1 VSQNPVITSPDSPA
15 HLTIDALTGMPLELG
30 VEDSH
35 GTLSRPIHMAVS
47 AEMGGTELRHPTG
60 GLMYENTEIVSGTSL
75 TSGLRRVHRGVCD
88 EYQADGTLGPLKLT
102 LHYRLF
108 PVSPFVEVAATLH
121 ADDAVLVR
129 NLTVDVTSDNRGDS
143 LLNIPGNMVRRNL
156 PVSDFGDK
164 PVGVSPIGGLRG
176 SSGIV
181 SLTDSEAT
189 LSIWPNQPTEIPD
202 IAVSAKS
209 NTIHVNVGVNFA
221 AEISPENSAELL
233 LMTLNVERGDF
244 EVVRHKWSSWAS
256 RYGLTS
262 PANPPEWM
270 YGAGIYEVQIGTS
283 YFWKDN
289 AYCRYEE
296 IRDLIADLDRVHQL
310 GFRVIQLMPR
320 QPYPSYNVHDYAD
333 VSTSYGDEKELRT
346 LVSLCHDKGMRV
358 ILDVLLHG
366 VLDNESINSA
376 VDGVVNGPLWDSLD
390 EDITDTLASD
400 LTDDS
405 GYWRAWSRHIM
416 DFSEHWRGGSPAVTP
431 LQSEHPDW
439 FATDSA
445 GNVSGVYTKAFDARS
460 PSWQRYFRESMM
472 HLVTE
477 YDVDGFRFDA
487 PTYNFFA
494 NWAPWAKARAFMSPL
509 GCIPL
514 FVDMRHDIKT
524 TKPDALMYTEPSGHL
539 LRRSMDVNYNYDEQ
553 WLVSALLQGAHT
565 GRAVANAKDFMKWIS
580 DRDDFLPEGSH
591 TAHHIDSHDTF
602 WWPQWGK
609 KWRREQYPIEA
620 VQALAAAFLS
630 LDGPYMM
637 FTGGEEGIE
646 EVLHGLLSLR
656 NNHRELWAKRGVFDT
671 DADPSG
677 DLVIVRRDGTQ
688 DSLVTI
694 VNMSADESRPVPAEY
709 TGANWSAAW
718 HVRGSNS
725 SLEPFGILALT
736 ATR

>member
-15 HLTIDALTGMPLELG
+15 HLTIDATTGMPIELG
-30 VEDSH
+30 VEDSV
-35 GTLSRPIHMAVS
+35 GVVRRPVHMSVS
-47 AEMGGTELRHPTG
+47 AEIGGTELRHPTG
-60 GLMYENTEIVSGTSL
+60 GLMYENTETVTGLTL
-75 TSGLRRVHRGVCD
+75 TSALRRVHRGVCD
-88 EYQADGTLGPLKLT
+88 EYQADATLGPLTLT

-108 PVSPFVEVAATLH
+108 PVSPFVEVTSTLH
-121 ADDAVLVR
+121 SNDPVLVR
-129 NLTVDVTSDNRGDS
+129 NITVDVASEKRGDS
-143 LLNIPGNMVRRNL
+143 LMNIPGNMVRRNL
-156 PVSDFGDK
+156 PVSSFGDK

-181 SLTDSEAT
+181 ALTDSEAT

-202 IAVSAKS
+202 IAVSVKNS
-209 NTIHVNVGVNFA
+209 TVQVSVGINFA
-221 AEISPENSAELL
+221 AEISSDNSAELL

-244 EVVRHKWSSWAS
+244 EVVRQKWPSWAS

-296 IRDLIADLDRVHQL
+296 IRDLIADLDRVYEL

-333 VSTSYGDEKELRT
+333 VTTSYGDEQELRQ
-346 LVSLCHDKGMRV
+346 LVTDCHERGMRV

-390 EDITDTLASD
+390 DDITDTLAAD

-445 GNVSGVYTKAFDARS
+445 GNVSGVYTKAFDARN

-553 WLVSALLQGAHT
+553 WLVSALLQQAHT
-565 GRAVANAKDFMKWIS
+565 GRAVANARDFMNWIQ

-620 VQALAAAFLS
+620 VQALAATFLS

-646 EVLHGLLSLR
+646 EVLNGFLSVR
-656 NNHRELWAKRGVFDT
+656 NKHRDLWAVRGRFDT
-671 DADPSG
+671 DSDSSG
-677 DLVIVRRDGTQ
+677 NLVIVRRTNTSGA
-688 DSLVTI
+688 LVTL
-694 VNMSADESRPVPAEY
+694 VNMSGTNAQQVPAAYGQSEFS
-709 TGANWSAAW
+709 TALQIRASGDT
-718 HVRGSNS
+718 
-725 SLEPFGILALT
+725 LEPFGILVLA
-736 ATR
+736 ASQ